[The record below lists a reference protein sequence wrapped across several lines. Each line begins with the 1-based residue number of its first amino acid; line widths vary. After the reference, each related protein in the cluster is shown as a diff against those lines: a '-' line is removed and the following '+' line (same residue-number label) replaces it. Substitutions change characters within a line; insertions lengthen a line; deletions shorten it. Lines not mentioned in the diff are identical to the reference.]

1 MCRAFVDQ
9 RLAMGESVG
18 TSGRGSSKV
27 ATGTP
32 AYRKLVFMIAEPSRR
47 RRVPRALAMVAVVG
61 TAFALMQSPA
71 PAAPAAGLPECAWPV
86 VTNAEQFNVAYPDT
100 SATYWTA
107 PFQYE
112 PGMTLTVQGEF
123 PQARFFS
130 LNTYDST
137 FGAFTVNGAPSAL
150 VDYQIDPDPGSA
162 NPWQDTPDGSQPE
175 QFTVVA
181 QDQIPGTGNVV
192 PIAPTGT
199 PAGSLG
205 YLIMRVYLPEGADF
219 ATVPLPQITASSA
232 AGTTTIEPCDGSRQT
247 APGTTNSSLQGT
259 LQQAMDG
266 AAQAQSQTKDP
277 ATGGGGPCRGQECP
291 PRLAFFRASAA
302 ATNAVFPN
310 SATAYVSA
318 IMRPRSDRVVVVR
331 GKAPRTPARPAPGTE
346 PVVWPQQRYQLRYF
360 SLCTNLY
367 RRPWP
372 VVLNALPNGA
382 TDPGCRADNETTVN
396 ARGRYNY
403 VVARERQQQVVER
416 WRSATFV
423 PTANRERRL
432 RELLILRNMLPAP
445 DFARSAASAPQND
458 SPAAAA
464 KAMRAYYP
472 RAVSCP
478 VDVYRSGG
486 PSACFRR

>member
-1 MCRAFVDQ
+1 MI
-9 RLAMGESVG
+9 EEP
-18 TSGRGSSKV
+18 SSK
-27 ATGTP
+27 
-32 AYRKLVFMIAEPSRR
+32 RIA
-47 RRVPRALAMVAVVG
+47 RRVLALAAATG

-86 VTNAEQFNVAYPDT
+86 VTNADQFNVAYPDT
-100 SATYWTA
+100 SATYWTT

-112 PGMTLTVQGEF
+112 PGMTLTIQGEF

-137 FGAFTVNGAPSAL
+137 FGAFTVNGAASAL
-150 VDYQIDPDPGSA
+150 VDYQIDPEPGSA
-162 NPWQDTPDGSQPE
+162 NPWQEAPEESQAE

-205 YLIMRVYLPEGADF
+205 YLIMRVYLPAGGDF
-219 ATVPLPQITASSA
+219 ASVPLPQITASGP

-247 APGTTNSSLQGT
+247 APAVPNSALTQA
-259 LQQAMDG
+259 LQQGSDSS
-266 AAQAQSQTKDP
+266 AQEQSQAKDP
-277 ATGGGGPCRGQECP
+277 ATGGGGPCRGSACP
-291 PRLAFFRASAA
+291 ARLAFFRASAA

-346 PVVWPQQRYQLRYF
+346 PVVWPQERYQLRYF

-372 VVLNALPNGA
+372 VVLNTLPNGT

-403 VVARERQQQVVER
+403 VVARERQQRLVER

-445 DFARSAASAPQND
+445 GFARSASNAPQNS
-458 SPAAAA
+458 SPASAA
-464 KAMRAYYP
+464 KAMGAYYP

-478 VDVYRSGG
+478 VAVYRSGG
-486 PSACFRR
+486 PSACFRG